1 MKLIKKNNLLLNILN
16 ALFMLSLPMMPI
28 FTRKGYY
35 TLGLIVVFFSFLIF
49 IRKKSSLTSFEKMEI
64 AFTMCI
70 IGSILYSYNVD
81 SSIEVLVKNIRVVLF
96 SIATVRLSFVL
107 NKSIDISAYKIGK
120 YFVMG
125 TVIISIYILFA
136 EVGVRRVNNRYGEI
150 VFSKEYGEYI
160 TYSYNLIISMCFIIY
175 NYIFNCKTKKEKIIT
190 FLLANMTFI
199 FILLSGTRKA
209 IIIPIMFAI
218 MIAFIKERQ
227 NALKIIKYSTIFL
240 LVLVFI
246 YYIIMEVDIFYNF
259 IGYRMESLISFNSS
273 MQDNSMIERSL
284 MRHYSWELFL
294 EKPLLGHGAGTFR
307 DYFVQISGKYLYSHN
322 NHLEILST
330 LGIIGYVVFYGGL
343 INILLKLYK
352 LIIKGDKISIGFFS
366 FILIQMFLDYGTV
379 SYNNEQYIL
388 IYCLAAMYSHWKNR
402 YMVKYQVYDK
412 NL

>member
-1 MKLIKKNNLLLNILN
+1 
-16 ALFMLSLPMMPI
+16 
-28 FTRKGYY
+28 
-35 TLGLIVVFFSFLIF
+35 
-49 IRKKSSLTSFEKMEI
+49 
-64 AFTMCI
+64 
-70 IGSILYSYNVD
+70 
-81 SSIEVLVKNIRVVLF
+81 
-96 SIATVRLSFVL
+96 
-107 NKSIDISAYKIGK
+107 
-120 YFVMG
+120 
-125 TVIISIYILFA
+125 
-136 EVGVRRVNNRYGEI
+136 
-150 VFSKEYGEYI
+150 
-160 TYSYNLIISMCFIIY
+160 
-175 NYIFNCKTKKEKIIT
+175 
-190 FLLANMTFI
+190 
-199 FILLSGTRKA
+199 
-209 IIIPIMFAI
+209 
-218 MIAFIKERQ
+218 
-227 NALKIIKYSTIFL
+227 
-240 LVLVFI
+240 
-246 YYIIMEVDIFYNF
+246 MEVDIFYNF